1 MEEKTLRGALRP
13 MKRRLDIPRATL
25 FLLLAALLL
34 FCSGEIAVAKV
45 QTAFE
50 PGRVLPGKAE
60 PGVASGIRLTQAGND
75 TILMWVAGRGLPH
88 PRIVPGPGVALI
100 LEWDGVRFPE
110 NTDKRDW
117 WNDYGW
123 DILRIERKNTS
134 DWWRE
139 YHFPLVQRI
148 TATSTD
154 QGGVRLSL
162 TGPHP
167 LKVEKVLG
175 MPGSD
180 QIALTLKIDRPLDV
194 RETPTGPR
202 PLLPGDPLAIR
213 TPVMLEFR
221 DASVKDI
228 FRMLAR
234 LKNLNL
240 LLDASVPDT
249 TVTLSFN
256 GVPFAEAFSYLMR
269 MNDLTYAMAGKTLIV
284 GKAESIGRTMGRE
297 ITRGYRLVYGDL
309 GPMPGI
315 LTGLITLSTP
325 PVADARMRTLYVTAT
340 PEQHREVSEILSK
353 IDNPGRQIMIQAQIM
368 EVNSDASQELESLV
382 SAVYDQWVFSFAGGQ
397 MKAGYD
403 YANKFFAPDFKIPAG
418 GLGMA
423 GGGKDGTFYDNL
435 AANSGLKMLTAGL
448 RALEASGKGKVLANP
463 SIITI
468 DGKKARVD
476 MSKNYKYV
484 SGRDDNGNPTLADES
499 AGPILEFTP
508 TIGRDGMV
516 TLEIT
521 IQTGEIVEWKSIG
534 IGESPVT
541 TRRNVQTTVRVRDG
555 EPFVVGGLF
564 QENRSKGV
572 SRIPILGY
580 IPLLGDLFK
589 TKKDIHNKS
598 EVAMVIIPQVLGIPE
613 SNLEID
619 DLPAP
624 QIYR

>member
-13 MKRRLDIPRATL
+13 MKSRLDTPRGTL
-25 FLLLAALLL
+25 FLLLAALFL
-34 FCSGEIAVAKV
+34 FYSAEGAFAKI
-45 QTAFE
+45 QTTFE

-60 PGVASGIRLTQAGND
+60 PGVASGIRLTQTGND
-75 TILMWVAGRGLPH
+75 TILMWVGGRGLPH
-88 PRIVPGPGVALI
+88 PRIVSAPGFALV

-117 WNDYGW
+117 WNEYGW
-123 DILRIERKNTS
+123 DILRIERKSTS

-148 TATSTD
+148 TAASMD
-154 QGGVRLSL
+154 RGGVRLSL
-162 TGPHP
+162 TGPQP
-167 LKVEKVLG
+167 LKVENILG
-175 MPGSD
+175 MAGSD
-180 QIALTLKIDRPLDV
+180 QIALTLKIDRPLDT
-194 RETPTGPR
+194 REAPAGPR

-249 TVTLSFN
+249 AVTLSFN

-309 GPMPGI
+309 GQMPGI

-340 PEQHREVSEILSK
+340 AEQHREVSAILSK

-368 EVNSDASQELESLV
+368 EVQNDATQDLESIV
-382 SAVYDQWVFSFAGGQ
+382 SAVYDQWVFSFSGGQ

-403 YANKFFAPDFKIPAG
+403 YANVPFKPDFKVPSGGMGMVGGDPAQI
-418 GLGMA
+418 A
-423 GGGKDGTFYDNL
+423 NI
-435 AANSGLKMLTAGL
+435 APNSGLKLLSAGL
-448 RALEASGKGKVLANP
+448 KAMETSGKGKVLANP

-468 DGKKARVD
+468 DGKKAKVD

-484 SGRDDNGNPTLADES
+484 SGFDDNGNPQFSDEA

-516 TLEIT
+516 TLEIM
-521 IQTGEIVEWKSIG
+521 IQTGEIVEWKNSG
-534 IGESPVT
+534 GAQAPVT
-541 TRRNVQTTVRVRDG
+541 TRRNVQTTVRVRNG
-555 EPFVVGGLF
+555 EPFVVGGLY
-564 QENRSKGV
+564 QDLKSKSV
-572 SRIPILGY
+572 SRIPVLGY

-598 EVAMVIIPQVLGIPE
+598 EVAMIIIPQILGVPE

>member
-1 MEEKTLRGALRP
+1 MR
-13 MKRRLDIPRATL
+13 RRLGTPRVVL
-25 FLLLAALLL
+25 FLLLTALLL
-34 FCSGEIAVAKV
+34 FCSGEVAVAKIM
-45 QTAFE
+45 TTFE
-50 PGRVLPGKAE
+50 PGRVLPGKA
-60 PGVASGIRLTQAGND
+60 PSGVASGIRLSQGGND
-75 TILMWVAGRGLPH
+75 ALFMWVGGIGLPH
-88 PRIVPGPGVALI
+88 PRVVPGAGFALI
-100 LEWDGVRFPE
+100 LEWDDVRFPE

-117 WNDYGW
+117 WNEYGW
-123 DILRIERKNTS
+123 DIMRIERKNTS

-167 LKVEKVLG
+167 LKLEKVVG

-180 QIALTLKIDRPLDV
+180 QIALTLRIDRPLEV
-194 RETPTGPR
+194 REAPPGPR
-202 PLLPGDPLAIR
+202 ALLPGDPLAIR
-213 TPVMLEFR
+213 TPVTLEFR

-240 LLDASVPDT
+240 LIDSSVPDT

-269 MNDLTYAMAGKTLIV
+269 MNDLTYAMTGKTLIV

-297 ITRGYRLVYGDL
+297 VTRGYRLVYGDL
-309 GPMPGI
+309 GQMPGT
-315 LTGLITLSTP
+315 LTGLVKLSTP

-340 PEQHREVSEILSK
+340 EEQHREVSSILSK
-353 IDNPGRQIMIQAQIM
+353 IDHPGRQIMIQAQIM
-368 EVNSDASQELESLV
+368 EVNSDATQDLETLI
-382 SAVYDQWVFSFAGGQ
+382 SAVHDQWVFSFAGGQ

-403 YANKFFAPDFKIPAG
+403 YANRIFAPDFQIPAG

-423 GGGKDGTFYDNL
+423 GGGADGNFYDNL
-435 AANSGLKMLTAGL
+435 APNSGIKLLTGGLKAIET
-448 RALEASGKGKVLANP
+448 SGKGKVLANP

-468 DGKKARVD
+468 DGKKAKID

-484 SGRDDNGNPTLADES
+484 SGFDDNGNPQFSDEA

-516 TLEIT
+516 TLEIM
-521 IQTGEIVEWKSIG
+521 IQTGEIVEWKNSG
-534 IGESPVT
+534 GAEAPVT
-541 TRRNVQTTVRVRDG
+541 TRRNVQTTVRVRNG
-555 EPFVVGGLF
+555 EPFVVGGLY
-564 QENRSKGV
+564 QDLKSKSV

-598 EVAMVIIPQVLGIPE
+598 EVAMIIIPQILGVPD
-613 SNLEID
+613 SNLEIH
-619 DLPAP
+619 DLPGP

>member
-148 TATSTD
+148 TASSMD

-175 MPGSD
+175 MAGSD

-194 RETPTGPR
+194 REVPSGPR

-249 TVTLSFN
+249 AVTLSFN

-309 GPMPGI
+309 GQMPGI

-340 PEQHREVSEILSK
+340 AEQHREVSAILSK
-353 IDNPGRQIMIQAQIM
+353 IDNPGRQVMIQAQIM
-368 EVNSDASQELESLV
+368 EVNNDAAQDLETIV

-403 YANKFFAPDFKIPAG
+403 YANRLFEADGKIPAG
-418 GLGMA
+418 GLGMVGGGSA
-423 GGGKDGTFYDNL
+423 GGFYENL
-435 AANSGLKMLTAGL
+435 AASSGVKLLTAGL
-448 RALEASGKGKVLANP
+448 KAMESSGKGKVLANP

-468 DGKKARVD
+468 DGKKAKVD

-484 SGRDDNGNPTLADES
+484 SGFDDNGNPNFSDES

-516 TLEIT
+516 TLEIS
-521 IQTGEIVEWKSIG
+521 IQTGEIVEWKNSG
-534 IGESPVT
+534 GAQAPVT
-541 TRRNVQTTVRVRDG
+541 TRRNVQTTVRVRNG
-555 EPFVVGGLF
+555 EPFVVGGLY
-564 QENRSKGV
+564 QDLKSKSV
-572 SRIPILGY
+572 SRIPVLGY

-589 TKKDIHNKS
+589 TKKDVHNKS
-598 EVAMVIIPQVLGIPE
+598 EVAMIIIPQILGVPE